1 MPVGVVREP
10 GNGPTA
16 CPLPSTTLG
25 IQLKKQ
31 VDKPGPSTQVRLIHW
46 MTERPPVYLWQH
58 PDWPDLRH
66 EPARVGEALA
76 KARRVQGVVE
86 GKLAILGFE
95 QRVVL
100 AAEAWSQEALA
111 TSAIEGERLDL
122 AAVRSSVA
130 RRLGVGKQDG
140 PQATRS
146 VEGLLDIMDDAVQR
160 CHDPLTHDR
169 LHAWHAALFPTGYSG
184 ITKIRVGGYRE
195 HGEPMQIVSGRVG
208 RERVHY
214 EAPPSSRV
222 PGEMDRFLRWFNAD
236 SEPDTLVR
244 AALAHLW
251 FETIH
256 PFEDGN
262 GRLGRVLVDLLLARD
277 SGEASRLFR
286 TSQRLL
292 DRRRDYYANLERA
305 QHGGPDVTDWVCW
318 FIEQMQAACEEAST
332 VVDHTLIKL
341 RFWLDHGNQT
351 LNERQRKVMNLLLD
365 AGPGGFDGGMSTKKY
380 ENITGASRA
389 TASRELIDL
398 EAKGLLQQVGGG
410 RSTRYHVRL
419 PGWVPAP
426 T

>member
-1 MPVGVVREP
+1 
-10 GNGPTA
+10 
-16 CPLPSTTLG
+16 
-25 IQLKKQ
+25 
-31 VDKPGPSTQVRLIHW
+31 

-222 PGEMDRFLRWFNAD
+222 PAEMDRFLRWFNAD